1 MGPVGDTGPQG
12 RTGPVG
18 ITGAQGAPGQV
29 GFGASVL
36 GSSIYLYWPFRAGTG
51 MTVEDMTTVGSR
63 PGTLSAAGVTW
74 VQNGTLG
81 HTLSF
86 GGTGSVR
93 TAYQTGLLSG
103 TLSFEAFII
112 GDNFA
117 AQAIN
122 FVVGLGFEAYHLTVT
137 SAGYLRYYFTDE
149 FDYQE
154 VIGQTALE
162 TGRLY
167 HVAATHD
174 AASGITRLYVD
185 GVEDG
190 VLTGHAAFDVED
202 IRVIVGRSTDNTNGF
217 RGIIDEVRYYDRALT
232 AAEVLAHS
240 RQVYLTGE
248 QGAVGARV
256 RRVGPGRAVRRRRG
270 CARRDRAGRVHR
282 AAR

>member
-1 MGPVGDTGPQG
+1 
-12 RTGPVG
+12 
-18 ITGAQGAPGQV
+18 
-29 GFGASVL
+29 
-36 GSSIYLYWPFRAGTG
+36 

-63 PGTLSAAGVTW
+63 PGTLTAAGVMW

-86 GGTGSVR
+86 GGTSSVP

-154 VIGQTALE
+154 VIRQTTLE

-174 AASGITRLYVD
+174 AASGIHAPLRRWCRGWRAD
-185 GVEDG
+185 GSCCV
-190 VLTGHAAFDVED
+190 
-202 IRVIVGRSTDNTNGF
+202 
-217 RGIIDEVRYYDRALT
+217 
-232 AAEVLAHS
+232 
-240 RQVYLTGE
+240 
-248 QGAVGARV
+248 
-256 RRVGPGRAVRRRRG
+256 
-270 CARRDRAGRVHR
+270 
-282 AAR
+282 